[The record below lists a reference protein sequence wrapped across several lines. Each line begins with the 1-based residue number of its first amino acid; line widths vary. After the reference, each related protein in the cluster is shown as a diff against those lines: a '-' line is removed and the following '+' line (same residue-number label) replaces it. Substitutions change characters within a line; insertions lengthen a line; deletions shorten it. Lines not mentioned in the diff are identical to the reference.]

1 MRGRRRQYLCM
12 SLVAVLILLSIAAG
26 LGAGATVGEEAAP
39 SETPVPVEEPTYQ
52 IIDPGDL
59 LDALNAPPDTL
70 DVAAY
75 ASGDVEYN
83 VGTSN
88 LDLFRRC
95 LKFVGLGEH
104 YVYYRPGQYQYR
116 MYYGGLSY
124 NGVFSGADIKYVEYY
139 TYSSS
144 GNLPEWRTGTVSSF
158 RFDPGNALV
167 YSDLGAYPPLEERGS
182 DYEILA
188 CIILSSF
195 ALFYL
200 FNRLRASSRG
210 RI

>member
-1 MRGRRRQYLCM
+1 
-12 SLVAVLILLSIAAG
+12 
-26 LGAGATVGEEAAP
+26 
-39 SETPVPVEEPTYQ
+39 
-52 IIDPGDL
+52 
-59 LDALNAPPDTL
+59 
-70 DVAAY
+70 
-75 ASGDVEYN
+75 
-83 VGTSN
+83 
-88 LDLFRRC
+88 
-95 LKFVGLGEH
+95 
-104 YVYYRPGQYQYR
+104 
-116 MYYGGLSY
+116 MYYGRLSY
-124 NGVFSGADIKYVEYY
+124 NGVFSGTDIKYVEYY